1 MFNESIGSRDSV
13 LQHLRAEIHGK
24 KLPSGTQIDP
34 ADLALK
40 LGVSTDVVREAVS
53 GLKEEGL
60 VETTADGQQRV
71 VVMTKRL
78 AQELIDLLGLLLVSA
93 VDRLPEDFQ
102 ENAPVVTAAKEF
114 SAAVLQGQSDSE
126 NAFRTLAE
134 TVFAGSGNGEL
145 QRVGLPVVDR
155 AMSILRLYDSTDL
168 LPMWADAFKQL
179 PEVLE
184 SSPKEAARHIRV
196 FFVYLVNEIEY
207 SEAFSETEH

>member
-1 MFNESIGSRDSV
+1 MFNESIDSRDSV

-34 ADLALK
+34 ADLASK

-60 VETTADGQQRV
+60 VETSADGQQRV

-102 ENAPVVTAAKEF
+102 ENAPVVTAAKDF
-114 SAAVLQGQSDSE
+114 SAAVLQGQPNSE

-134 TVFAGSGNGEL
+134 TFFAGSGNGEL
-145 QRVGLPVVDR
+145 QRVGLPVIDR

-168 LPMWADAFKQL
+168 LPMWADAFEQL

-184 SSPKEAARHIRV
+184 SSPKEAARHMRV

-207 SEAFSETEH
+207 SDAFSETQ